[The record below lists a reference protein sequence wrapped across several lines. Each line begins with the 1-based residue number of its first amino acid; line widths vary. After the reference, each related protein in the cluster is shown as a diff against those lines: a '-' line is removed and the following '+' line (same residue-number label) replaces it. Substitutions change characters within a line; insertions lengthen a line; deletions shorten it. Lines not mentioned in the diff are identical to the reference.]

1 MKMPDIPALSEYV
14 RHVEDQRAGKFSAI
28 KRSFLEEVWEGGRK
42 GGRRGKGYAGTGTGI
57 DKAEGGW
64 RR

>member
-1 MKMPDIPALSEYV
+1 MLDIFVLSEYV
-14 RHVEDQRAGKFSAI
+14 RYVEDQRVGKFLVI

-42 GGRRGKGYAGTGTGI
+42 GGRRGKGYVGIGIGI
-57 DKAEGGW
+57 DKVEGGW